1 MTPHTTRIVIADD
14 HPIFRDG
21 LKRLLESETGFV
33 VVGEC
38 ADGPEA
44 ITSVNQLQPDILLL
58 DVAMPNCGGLNA
70 LRELAQCSSRIILL
84 TAAIEA
90 RDVLQAIKF
99 GAKGLVLK
107 DAATRQ
113 LIDGIHRVM
122 EGKFVMDADTTDD
135 LAAALQRHEARTV
148 QRYGLTARE
157 REIVAA
163 IAAGESNKDI
173 AARLSISQQTVKHH
187 LTNIFDKTGISTR
200 LELALLAIRENLAD
214 APELGQ
220 ERPVPPRRWT

>member
-1 MTPHTTRIVIADD
+1 MTQPFTTRIVIADD

-21 LKRLLESETGFV
+21 LKRLLESEAGFA

-38 ADGPEA
+38 ADGLEA
-44 ITSVNQLQPDILLL
+44 VAAVNRLQPDVLLL
-58 DVAMPNCGGLNA
+58 DVAMPNGGGMDA
-70 LRELAQCSSRIILL
+70 LKELGHSASRIILL

-90 RDVLQAIKF
+90 REVLQAIKL
-99 GAKGLVLK
+99 GAKGLILK

-122 EGKFVMDADTTDD
+122 EGKFVMDADVTDD
-135 LAAALQRHEARTV
+135 LAAAIQRHESRST

-163 IAAGESNKDI
+163 IAAGEANKDI
-173 AARLSISQQTVKHH
+173 AARLSISPQTVKHH

-200 LELALLAIRENLAD
+200 LELALLAIRENLTDPGSD
-214 APELGQ
+214 A
-220 ERPVPPRRWT
+220 T

>member
-1 MTPHTTRIVIADD
+1 MTTTHTTRIVIADD

-21 LKRLLESETGFV
+21 LKRLLESEAGFE

-38 ADGPEA
+38 ADGVPA
-44 ITSVNQLQPDILLL
+44 VAVVSQLQPDVLLL
-58 DVAMPNCGGLNA
+58 DVAMPNGGGLNA
-70 LRELAQCSSRIILL
+70 LKELGNGATRVVLL

-90 RDVLQAIKF
+90 RDVLQAIKL
-99 GAKGLVLK
+99 GARGLVLK
-107 DAATRQ
+107 EAATRQ
-113 LIDGIHRVM
+113 LIDGIHKVM
-122 EGKFVMDADTTDD
+122 QGKFVMDTDITDD
-135 LAAALQRHEARTV
+135 LVGAIQRHESRTA

-173 AARLSISQQTVKHH
+173 ATRLSISQQTVKHH

-214 APELGQ
+214 EIP
-220 ERPVPPRRWT
+220 

>member
-1 MTPHTTRIVIADD
+1 MTTPNETRIVIADD
-14 HPIFRDG
+14 HPIFREG
-21 LKRLLESETGFV
+21 LKRLLESEAGFA

-38 ADGPEA
+38 ADGQEA
-44 ITSVNQLQPDILLL
+44 IAAVNELEPDILLL
-58 DVAMPNCGGLNA
+58 DVAMPNGGGLNA
-70 LRELAQCSSRIILL
+70 LKELGHSACRVILL
-84 TAAIEA
+84 TAAIDA
-90 RDVLQAIKF
+90 RDVLQAIKL

-122 EGKFVMDADTTDD
+122 AGKFVMDADITND
-135 LAAALQRHEARTV
+135 LAAAIQRQESRTSE
-148 QRYGLTARE
+148 RYGLTARE

-200 LELALLAIRENLAD
+200 LELALLAIREHLAD
-214 APELGQ
+214 SGSEV
-220 ERPVPPRRWT
+220 R

>member
-1 MTPHTTRIVIADD
+1 MTPTTTRIVIADD

-21 LKRLLESETGFV
+21 LKRLLESETGFA

-38 ADGPEA
+38 ADGTTA
-44 ITSVNQLQPDILLL
+44 IATVNAMQPDILLL
-58 DVAMPNCGGLNA
+58 DVAMPNGGGLNA
-70 LRELAQCSSRIILL
+70 LKELGSVATRVILL

-90 RDVLQAIKF
+90 RDVLQAIKL

-107 DAATRQ
+107 EAATRQ

-122 EGKFVMDADTTDD
+122 QGKFVMDADVTDD
-135 LAAALQRHEARTV
+135 LAGAIQRHESRTA
-148 QRYGLTARE
+148 QRFGLTARE
-157 REIVAA
+157 REIVSA

-173 AARLSISQQTVKHH
+173 ATRLSISQQTVKHH

-200 LELALLAIRENLAD
+200 LELALLAIKENLAD
-214 APELGQ
+214 D
-220 ERPVPPRRWT
+220 VS

>member
-1 MTPHTTRIVIADD
+1 MTTPHTTRIVIADD

-21 LKRLLESETGFV
+21 LKRLLESETGFQ

-38 ADGPEA
+38 ADGVEA
-44 ITSVNQLQPDILLL
+44 VATVNELQPDIVLL
-58 DVAMPNCGGLNA
+58 DVAMPNGGGLNA
-70 LRELAQCSSRIILL
+70 LKELASCASRTILL
-84 TAAIEA
+84 TAAIDA
-90 RDVLQAIKF
+90 RDVLQAIKL

-122 EGKFVMDADTTDD
+122 EGKFVMDADITDD
-135 LAAALQRHEARTV
+135 LAAAIQRHESRSAR
-148 QRYGLTARE
+148 RYGLTARE

-200 LELALLAIRENLAD
+200 LELALLAIREDLAD
-214 APELGQ
+214 SGSDAK
-220 ERPVPPRRWT
+220 